1 MGYKVDLTGVETRT
15 FEPLPMD
22 HCIVEVSDLVYTAE
36 SKRSK
41 APKVQFIMNAV
52 SDLEGNPIEG
62 NRKLF
67 YEVSLQEQSLWNLK
81 RTLIALG
88 DSEEDLEGE
97 IELEKEDYV
106 GRQAIAVLYMDDSDA
121 ARGATGEAKQKV
133 RRLQPMPVEA

>member
-15 FEPLPMD
+15 FEPLAMD
-22 HCIVEVSDLVYTAE
+22 QCIVEGSGLVYTAE
-36 SKRSK
+36 SKRRK

-97 IELEKEDYV
+97 IDLEKEDYV

-121 ARGATGEAKQKV
+121 AKGTTGEAKQKV
-133 RRLQPMPVEA
+133 RRLLPMPVEA

>member
-15 FEPLPMD
+15 FEPLSMD
-22 HCIVEVSDLVYTAE
+22 HCVVEVSDLVYTAE

-52 SDLEGNPIEG
+52 SDLEGNAIEG

-67 YEVSLQEQSLWNLK
+67 YEVSLQDQSLWNLK

-106 GRQAIAVLYMDDSDA
+106 GRQAVAILYMDDSDA
-121 ARGATGEAKQKV
+121 AKGATGEAKQKI